1 MTGEAASRGRI
12 DKRQAILA
20 AAFEVFANR
29 GYAQACVQEIADAAG
44 VAKPT
49 VYNHL
54 TDKETLYRHAV
65 EAAADLVG
73 AECRTAVAG
82 LRDTDRNPEPALRD
96 SAYRLLR
103 ICNGERSHALRSLT
117 FAQLASFPDLA
128 NLVQDRT
135 SGQLAE
141 TLADRLARLS
151 LAGRLRPCDPV
162 VAAEQL
168 LALLTGPLEVRS
180 RLGTRKVSAAELK
193 SIANAA
199 VDTFLSAYGGGTSA
213 PEMA

>member
-20 AAFEVFANR
+20 AAFDVFANR

-54 TDKETLYRHAV
+54 GDKETLYRHAV

-73 AECRTAVAG
+73 AECLSAISK
-82 LRDTDRNPEPALRD
+82 LRDPNTELEAALRD

-103 ICNGERSHALRSLT
+103 VCNSDRARSLRALT
-117 FAQLASFPDLA
+117 YAQLATYPDLA
-128 NLVQDRT
+128 DLVQDRT
-135 SGQLAE
+135 SRQLAE

-151 LAGRLRPCDPV
+151 LAGRLRPCAPDR
-162 VAAEQL
+162 AAEQL
-168 LALLTGPLEVRS
+168 LALLTAPLEARS
-180 RLGTRKVSAAELK
+180 RLGTRKVSVAELK
-193 SIANAA
+193 SVADGA
-199 VDTFLSAYGGGTSA
+199 VDTFLSAFGPTT
-213 PEMA
+213 